1 VVSYCRTVAGIVVR
15 VKRTQFQD
23 DTVTSSSNDQDL
35 GNKEREREEEET
47 SLEGGIDKHPRIRAL
62 VDYSIISLQLTWR
75 RVVVQVGCTVCRNG
89 WMDGEGC
96 CSTCLPA

>member
-1 VVSYCRTVAGIVVR
+1 VR

-75 RVVVQVGCTVCRNG
+75 KVVVQVGCTG
-89 WMDGEGC
+89 MKEWMDGRTERDAVAPA
-96 CSTCLPA
+96 CLPERWIQ